1 MRTIILAAGRGS
13 RLGPLTDQRPKSL
26 VPLAGIPMLTRLLNA
41 LRTAGLSD
49 ITIVTGYQSDLIGKA
64 APDCRTLHSPRWAHT
79 NMAASLLVAADAGLL
94 EDGAV
99 ISYSDIVVEPRVLTT
114 LLSAPSAPLTLPV
127 NTAWLEVWSERMADP
142 LADAERLILD
152 ANGRL
157 LDIGGAPRGLH
168 EVHAQFMGLLRL
180 DPDGARQLISFYRDA
195 LGAEPAAERWD
206 TTTLLSAWLNA
217 GGTAHTVPVHGGWL
231 EVDTPEDKDRY
242 EQLHRLGRLAA
253 ICALDITE
261 RDGDNR

>member
-49 ITIVTGYQSDLIGKA
+49 ITIVTGYQADLIGKA
-64 APDCRTLHSPRWAHT
+64 APDCRTLHSPRWAQT

-114 LLSAPSAPLTLPV
+114 LLSAPPAPLTLPV
-127 NTAWLEVWSERMADP
+127 NTAWLDVWSERMTNPSPTPSASSSTPTEGCWTSAAP
-142 LADAERLILD
+142 LVACTRCMRSSWDSCVWTRTGPDSSSPSTATPSTPTVQPSAGTPPLSS
-152 ANGRL
+152 
-157 LDIGGAPRGLH
+157 APG
-168 EVHAQFMGLLRL
+168 
-180 DPDGARQLISFYRDA
+180 
-195 LGAEPAAERWD
+195 
-206 TTTLLSAWLNA
+206 
-217 GGTAHTVPVHGGWL
+217 
-231 EVDTPEDKDRY
+231 
-242 EQLHRLGRLAA
+242 
-253 ICALDITE
+253 
-261 RDGDNR
+261 